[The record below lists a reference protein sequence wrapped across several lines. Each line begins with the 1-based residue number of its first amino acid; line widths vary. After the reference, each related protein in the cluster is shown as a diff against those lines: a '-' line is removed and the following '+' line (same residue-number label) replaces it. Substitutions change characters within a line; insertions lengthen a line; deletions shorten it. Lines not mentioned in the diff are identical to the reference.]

1 MYKELNYQGT
11 KFFLV
16 KLEGNYYVEWK
27 PVAKH
32 ILQFG
37 DYQRSYRVNFKS
49 TREERL
55 TPRLLGN
62 LVHNQVPELAKKNK
76 DKNVNK
82 QVYLVG
88 YKALLRVIKEHHE
101 TDFYNFMLNNYPR
114 HKQEYVY
121 SPASTND
128 NSDMLS
134 QLEDIKSR
142 QARIESKLDAILNN
156 HYEQEI
162 KEINK
167 KMDTVFSNHTQT
179 SKIHG
184 LFASIFGTKG

>member
-1 MYKELNYQGT
+1 MYKELTYQGT

-27 PVAKH
+27 PIAKH
-32 ILQFG
+32 ILQFS
-37 DYQRSYRVNFKS
+37 DYQRSYRANFKS

-62 LVHNQVPELAKKNK
+62 LVHNQAPELAKKNK

-101 TDFYNFMLNNYPR
+101 TDFYNFMLNNYP
-114 HKQEYVY
+114 HYEQQHLNL
-121 SPASTND
+121 SASTND

-142 QARIESKLDAILNN
+142 QARIEKKLDSILNK
-156 HYEQEI
+156 HYEQDFN
-162 KEINK
+162 KINK
-167 KMDTVFSNHTQT
+167 KIDTIFNNHTKVKK
-179 SKIHG
+179 SHG
-184 LFASIFGTKG
+184 LLASIFGTQG

>member
-27 PVAKH
+27 PIAKH

-62 LVHNQVPELAKKNK
+62 LVHNQAPELAKKNK

-114 HKQEYVY
+114 HKQGHLNLF
-121 SPASTND
+121 ASNND

-142 QARIESKLDAILNN
+142 QARIEKKLDSILNK
-156 HYEQEI
+156 HYEQDFN
-162 KEINK
+162 KINK
-167 KMDTVFSNHTQT
+167 KIDTIFNNHTKVKK
-179 SKIHG
+179 SHG
-184 LFASIFGTKG
+184 LLASIFGTQG